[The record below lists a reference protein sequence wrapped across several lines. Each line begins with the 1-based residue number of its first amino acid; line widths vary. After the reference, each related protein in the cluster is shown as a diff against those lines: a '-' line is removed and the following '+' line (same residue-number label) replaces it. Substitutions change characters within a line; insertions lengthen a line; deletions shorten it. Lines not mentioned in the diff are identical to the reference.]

1 LISVGQS
8 TKLAGTTHTRYKI
21 IVNPASGRGRGAR
34 AGAAVHRVLQAARA
48 DYDLSETEGPGHA
61 IELAREAALAGRE
74 VIVAVGGDGTAH
86 EALQGLAQA
95 AQIRGDWQAGRPA
108 GALGLI
114 PIGTGNDYAWRLGL
128 PHNDPEAA
136 CRILFQDRRRVVDL
150 GQVTDEAG
158 RSEFF
163 HNHLGAGFE
172 AATLI
177 ESLKMR
183 RLRGFLLYLAAV
195 LRVIPRYNRGW
206 DMTIHHNG
214 TALSRPLIL
223 ASVANGG
230 RTGGGFMMAPD
241 ASLDDGQLDL
251 VCGHT
256 PNMAVTL
263 WLLPH
268 VIRGTHLAQTR
279 YVSAARAPD
288 LVLEAAGG
296 VPVHLDGEVFRTD
309 ARRLE
314 IRVLPQRLSVVAA
327 AR

>member
-1 LISVGQS
+1 M
-8 TKLAGTTHTRYKI
+8 
-21 IVNPASGRGRGAR
+21 
-34 AGAAVHRVLQAARA
+34 AVRRVLDAAGV
-48 DYDLSETEGPGHA
+48 DYDLVETEGPRHA
-61 IELAREAALAGRE
+61 SALARDAALAGWE
-74 VIVAVGGDGTAH
+74 VVVAVGGDGTAH

-95 AQIRGDWQAGRPA
+95 ACERGDWQADRPA

-128 PHNDPEAA
+128 PHNDPQAA
-136 CRILFQDRRRVVDL
+136 CRILFQDRRRIVDL

-163 HNHLGAGFE
+163 HNHLGVGFE

-183 RLRGFLLYLAAV
+183 RLRGFMLYLAAV
-195 LRVIPRYNRGW
+195 LRVIPRYRRGW
-206 DMTIHHNG
+206 AMTIHHNG

-251 VCGHT
+251 VYGHT
-256 PNMAVTL
+256 PNMAVTF

-268 VIRGTHLAQTR
+268 VIRGTHLTKTR
-279 YVSAARAPD
+279 YVGAARAPE
-288 LVLEAAGG
+288 LVLEAPDG

-314 IRVLPQRLSVVAA
+314 IRALPRRLSVIAA
-327 AR
+327 AA